1 MMNDTMRTVR
11 KEALS
16 VMEQGYRNRRS
27 SAEARDTWLALL
39 LLLGNFSSSQ
49 CFLEN
54 RHQVRSQ
61 KKADQI

>member
-39 LLLGNFSSSQ
+39 LLLGNFSSS
-49 CFLEN
+49 
-54 RHQVRSQ
+54 
-61 KKADQI
+61 